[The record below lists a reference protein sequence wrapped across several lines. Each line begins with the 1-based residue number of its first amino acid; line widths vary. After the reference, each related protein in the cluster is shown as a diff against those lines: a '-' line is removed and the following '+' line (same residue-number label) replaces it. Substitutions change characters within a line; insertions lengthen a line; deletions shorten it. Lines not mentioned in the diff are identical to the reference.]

1 MVAGGLPVRLK
12 PPFKAYDVRGRVPGE
27 FNAGLACRIGAAVV
41 RFTGA
46 KEVVL
51 GRDARLSSP
60 DIAAAV
66 AEGATRAGADVAD
79 LGLCGTEQVYFAT
92 GRFGCGAGVMVTAS
106 HNPADYNGLKIVR
119 DQARPISGD
128 TGLVEIARM
137 AESSPPRGARG
148 RRRAVNVQESWRRR
162 VMSFVDSLPL
172 NPMKIVVNSGNGAA
186 GPSVEQLAEDSPLS
200 VVHLRAEPDG
210 RFPNGVPNPL
220 LDSTRTVTSE
230 AVIAHEADFGVAFDG
245 DFDRCCFFDERGDYV
260 DPYYTVGMFAAN
272 LLSSRPPDDRRMVHD
287 PKLVW
292 DTEEQVRGAGGEP
305 IRNRAGHAFM
315 KQRMRDEDAVYG
327 GESSAHH
334 YFREFL
340 YCDSGMIPWILMAG
354 ILSAQGGGLADRTA
368 ERRVR
373 YPASGEINLPISA
386 DSALLLAR
394 LADQYSAQGGNV
406 DHVDGLSAEFADWRF
421 NLRPSNTE
429 PLLRLNL
436 EARAD
441 PDLLAEKTAE
451 LRSAVSE
458 VRPSKSWRA

>member
-1 MVAGGLPVRLK
+1 MRLK

-27 FNAGLACRIGAAVV
+27 FNADLACRIGAAVV

-66 AEGATRAGADVAD
+66 ADGVTGAGADVAD

-92 GRFGCGAGVMVTAS
+92 GRLGCGAGVMVTAS

-128 TGLVEIARM
+128 TGLAEIARM

-148 RRRAVNVQESWRRR
+148 RRRAVDVKESWRRK
-162 VMSFVDSLPL
+162 VMSFVEGLPL
-172 NPMKIVVNSGNGAA
+172 KPMKIVVNSGNGAA
-186 GPSVEQLAEDSPLS
+186 GPSVEQLAGDSPLS

-210 RFPNGVPNPL
+210 HFPNGVPNPL

-230 AVIAHEADFGVAFDG
+230 AVVEHAADFGVAFDG
-245 DFDRCCFFDERGDYV
+245 DFDRCCFFDERGEYV

-272 LLSSRPPDDRRMVHD
+272 LLSSRPSDDRRVVHD

-292 DTEEQVRGAGGEP
+292 DTEERVRAAGGEP

-315 KQRMRDEDAVYG
+315 KQRMREEDAVYG

-340 YCDSGMIPWILMAG
+340 YCDSGMIPWVLMAG

-368 ERRVR
+368 ERRVL
-373 YPASGEINLPISA
+373 YPTSGEINLPIDGQATSLM
-386 DSALLLAR
+386 SR
-394 LADQYSAQGGNV
+394 LEAEYSAQGGTV
-406 DHVDGLSAEFADWRF
+406 DGTDGLSVAFDDWRF
-421 NLRPSNTE
+421 SLRPSNTE

-436 EARAD
+436 ETRAN
-441 PDLLAEKTAE
+441 PALLAEKTAE
-451 LRSAVSE
+451 LQTAIAYS
-458 VRPSKSWRA
+458 